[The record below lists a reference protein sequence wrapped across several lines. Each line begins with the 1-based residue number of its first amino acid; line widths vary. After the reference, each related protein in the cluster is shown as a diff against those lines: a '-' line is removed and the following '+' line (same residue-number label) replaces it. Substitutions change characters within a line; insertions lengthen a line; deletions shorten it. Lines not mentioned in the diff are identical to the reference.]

1 MDEPS
6 NEFADKKY
14 NQNIVNLFPEYD
26 RDNVDAN
33 PPAAVSYAK
42 RFPIG
47 DVVTNDL
54 KKSVT
59 RETTNQ
65 FLKNFDGSI
74 GITSVVNNSTNAV
87 INLDK
92 EHSFQS
98 LKFHNTL
105 NGGSGHT
112 DGTYYNVRLLN
123 SNATPATAP
132 WDGATAKVVVSSNAV
147 TSVEITDGGSAYTN
161 GETLFFDSQSVAL
174 GGIGG
179 SPNASLTIAT
189 AGISSATGNYIQ
201 VTGITT
207 GTDSYHRI
215 SSINSTKQITVAKSA
230 ADTLLDGQQIH
241 DMGPWVAV
249 GSATTTAGITSF
261 TTPVDHGLAVGNKFR
276 ILNSSDVNLGDFVV
290 TSVIGI
296 TTFSAK
302 TTSSLTDAK
311 YILKH
316 GLSDNES
323 ISGVAGENIDVR
335 GFNIFDH
342 GTLILNEAVGT
353 GDAAFKVKLP
363 DGSTTATSIVNRFP
377 LGSYIQIGGEIMR
390 IASSSL
396 SGGGGDEITVTVSYT
411 HLTLPTKA

>member
-1 MDEPS
+1 MTVIMWMLTHQ
-6 NEFADKKY
+6 Y
-14 NQNIVNLFPEYD
+14 
-26 RDNVDAN
+26 
-33 PPAAVSYAK
+33 AVSYAK

-241 DMGPWVAV
+241 DMGL
-249 GSATTTAGITSF
+249 
-261 TTPVDHGLAVGNKFR
+261 GLQ
-276 ILNSSDVNLGDFVV
+276 LG
-290 TSVIGI
+290 
-296 TTFSAK
+296 
-302 TTSSLTDAK
+302 L
-311 YILKH
+311 
-316 GLSDNES
+316 
-323 ISGVAGENIDVR
+323 
-335 GFNIFDH
+335 
-342 GTLILNEAVGT
+342 
-353 GDAAFKVKLP
+353 LP
-363 DGSTTATSIVNRFP
+363 QP
-377 LGSYIQIGGEIMR
+377 L
-390 IASSSL
+390 
-396 SGGGGDEITVTVSYT
+396 VSH
-411 HLTLPTKA
+411 HLPLL